1 MKKRRPRSLAAAL
14 AALGGRGSAQEPVE
28 DSADP
33 RELPFPP
40 LEYRQIVGPTDKAVF
55 DNPSGDPVWGDLAIG
70 GLAPGEAYKRIFDFG
85 CGCGRNARQLL
96 LQRVPPERYVGVDVH
111 AGMIDWCRTNLRMPG
126 VDVVF
131 DHHDVWSPTY
141 APQNTRRD
149 TLAINSYGSDFT
161 LINAH
166 SIFTHLYERQ
176 TEFYLRECLQMI
188 GETGLLRTTW
198 FFLNRDWFPVL
209 APHQHTVFVND
220 CDPSQAVY
228 YDWEYFLTLVAELDL
243 KIVGAN
249 WTTKPGYQTELF
261 LAVGDDF
268 EDLSSALEPPSTVL
282 GFGPSAPPPYDGP
295 E

>member
-14 AALGGRGSAQEPVE
+14 AAFGGKGSAQEPAE

-70 GLAPGEAYKRIFDFG
+70 PLAPREA
-85 CGCGRNARQLL
+85 
-96 LQRVPPERYVGVDVH
+96 
-111 AGMIDWCRTNLRMPG
+111 
-126 VDVVF
+126 
-131 DHHDVWSPTY
+131 
-141 APQNTRRD
+141 
-149 TLAINSYGSDFT
+149 
-161 LINAH
+161 
-166 SIFTHLYERQ
+166 
-176 TEFYLRECLQMI
+176 
-188 GETGLLRTTW
+188 
-198 FFLNRDWFPVL
+198 
-209 APHQHTVFVND
+209 
-220 CDPSQAVY
+220 
-228 YDWEYFLTLVAELDL
+228 WEYFLTLVAELDL

-268 EDLSSALEPPSTVL
+268 EDLSSVLEPPSTVL
-282 GFGPSAPPPYDGP
+282 GFGPSAPPPHDGP